1 MVHSLSFLHYLIP
14 VSPSPRADRRRGDEK
29 QCQGSR
35 GERRQG
41 RAVQTGGA
49 RHPGF
54 SPASGDSEWEAEGRP
69 LREPRW
75 GVQLG
80 ISQGRKTC
88 RPWGLRAPHLGQP
101 PPRPQHI
108 RQPPP
113 KGRGETVRAAPRPPA
128 PPPPQP
134 ARRAQPRL
142 RVLFRLSAGPLP
154 CSSQPG
160 VQQHVNKDAPRK
172 KEPELFQTVSEG
184 LRQLYAQKLLP
195 LEEHYR
201 FHEFHSAAL
210 EDADF
215 DNKPMVL
222 LVGQYST
229 GKTTFIRHPMG
240 AGLPGDA
247 HRARAHHRGH
257 ARPHQGRG
265 ARQRARRRPAAA
277 LPQAQRLRQ
286 RLPQQAS

>member
-1 MVHSLSFLHYLIP
+1 MVYSLSFLHYLIP
-14 VSPSPRADRRRGDEK
+14 ASPSPRADRRRGDEK

-35 GERRQG
+35 GERRRG

-49 RHPGF
+49 RHPRF

-69 LREPRW
+69 LRELRW

-88 RPWGLRAPHLGQP
+88 RPWDLRAPHSGQP
-101 PPRPQHI
+101 PSRPQHF
-108 RQPPP
+108 RESPP
-113 KGRGETVRAAPRPPA
+113 KGRGETAASP
-128 PPPPQP
+128 
-134 ARRAQPRL
+134 
-142 RVLFRLSAGPLP
+142 V
-154 CSSQPG
+154 SSSMFSWAS
-160 VQQHVNKDAPRK
+160 KDARRK

-195 LEEHYR
+195 LEEHCR

-229 GKTTFIRHPMG
+229 GKTTFIQHLMEP
-240 AGLPGDA
+240 GLPGDA
-247 HRARAHHRGH
+247 HRARAHDRGH

-265 ARQRARRRPAAA
+265 ARQRARRPPGPSASSTPSATPSSTGLRSTWPVPMAMQWWSLCSWRENAS
-277 LPQAQRLRQ
+277 LTSVTMKTGQR
-286 RLPQQAS
+286 

>member
-1 MVHSLSFLHYLIP
+1 MRRLRLSPPASSLPIFISPVITPPRMVYSLSFLHYLIP

-113 KGRGETVRAAPRPPA
+113 KGRGDTGEVATAPGPGRGLGGGLPRNYRAGLLLPSPTSPRPPVA
-128 PPPPQP
+128 AAR
-134 ARRAQPRL
+134 ARRA
-142 RVLFRLSAGPLP
+142 S
-154 CSSQPG
+154 
-160 VQQHVNKDAPRK
+160 
-172 KEPELFQTVSEG
+172 
-184 LRQLYAQKLLP
+184 
-195 LEEHYR
+195 
-201 FHEFHSAAL
+201 
-210 EDADF
+210 
-215 DNKPMVL
+215 
-222 LVGQYST
+222 
-229 GKTTFIRHPMG
+229 
-240 AGLPGDA
+240 
-247 HRARAHHRGH
+247 
-257 ARPHQGRG
+257 RG
-265 ARQRARRRPAAA
+265 AHG
-277 LPQAQRLRQ
+277 
-286 RLPQQAS
+286 